1 MEQGIVVV
9 IIAAIALSLAKIF
22 RGKIHL
28 PKWARIL
35 IVTVVLVLFFGL
47 LIAAVA

>member
-9 IIAAIALSLAKIF
+9 IIGAIAISLAKIF

-28 PKWARIL
+28 PKWAKIL
-35 IVTVVLVLFFGL
+35 IITAALVLFFGL
-47 LIAAVA
+47 IIAAAA